1 MSKICGIELKGHE
14 AIFTVLENK
23 GDDSFAVKAVDKKK
37 ISLKD
42 SENRE
47 CIKEFK
53 KEINEFFDTN
63 DVSKIYIKKRNKKGD
78 FAGGADTFKMEAI
91 IQDSDVEDVILI
103 SSQAI
108 SSYQKKNDADMPS
121 ELNKYQHNAYLTAV
135 TGAKK

>member
-53 KEINEFFDTN
+53 KEINEFFGTN
-63 DVSKIYIKKRNKKGD
+63 DVSKVYIKKRSKKGD

-108 SSYQKKNDADMPS
+108 SSYQKKNDADMP
-121 ELNKYQHNAYLTAV
+121 K
-135 TGAKK
+135 